1 MYNLKN
7 KKVLITGG
15 SRGIGYAILKEFYL
29 NNSEILTI
37 GSNMINLEKAKK
49 DFPEINIKQLDL
61 KNYEN
66 LKENFPKFI
75 DELGGIDIL
84 INNAGITKDNLTLR
98 MKEEEWKDVID
109 VNLNSVF
116 FMCQFAIKVM
126 IKKKTGSIVNITSVV
141 GHTGNAGQANYAA
154 SKAGIVAMTK
164 SLAREY
170 SKKNIRLNCVS
181 PGFII
186 TDMTK
191 NLKEEYQNELLKNI
205 PINRL
210 GSGKDVANAVIF
222 LASDA
227 SSYITGETIHVN
239 GGMYMAWLS

>member
-37 GSNMINLEKAKK
+37 GSNMINLEKVKK
-49 DFPEINIKQLDL
+49 DFPKINIKQLDL

-154 SKAGIVAMTK
+154 SKAGIVGMTK

-239 GGMYMAWLS
+239 GGMYMA

>member
-1 MYNLKN
+1 
-7 KKVLITGG
+7 
-15 SRGIGYAILKEFYL
+15 
-29 NNSEILTI
+29 
-37 GSNMINLEKAKK
+37 
-49 DFPEINIKQLDL
+49 
-61 KNYEN
+61 
-66 LKENFPKFI
+66 
-75 DELGGIDIL
+75 
-84 INNAGITKDNLTLR
+84 
-98 MKEEEWKDVID
+98 
-109 VNLNSVF
+109 
-116 FMCQFAIKVM
+116 
-126 IKKKTGSIVNITSVV
+126 
-141 GHTGNAGQANYAA
+141 
-154 SKAGIVAMTK
+154 MTK

-239 GGMYMAWLS
+239 GGMYMA